1 MGAVVGLGFSLVG
14 GVSCAVLVVS
24 VGGELALFVVDAVA
38 EFCGEFGS
46 AVGVFGA
53 LGIGRKIAASGLE

>member
-1 MGAVVGLGFSLVG
+1 M
-14 GVSCAVLVVS
+14 S